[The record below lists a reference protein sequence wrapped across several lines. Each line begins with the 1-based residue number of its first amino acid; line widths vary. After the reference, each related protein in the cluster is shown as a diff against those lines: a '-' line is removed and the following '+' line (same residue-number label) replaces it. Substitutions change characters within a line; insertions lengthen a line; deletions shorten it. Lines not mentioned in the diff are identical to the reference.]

1 MSTVMDEGTVR
12 TTAGAVRGK
21 TRRGVQVFRGIPFAA
36 PPVGPLR
43 FKPPAPVPAWDGV
56 RDATHAGPWA
66 PQLPSPLEKML
77 GAPPPKWDEAGCLT
91 LNVTTPAADG
101 ARRPVMF
108 WIHGGAFV
116 NGAGSTPIYDGT
128 KFAEHGDVVVVTVNY
143 RLGAFGFLHLDD
155 VLGADFAGSGNLGL
169 LDQVAALEWVRD
181 NIEAFGGDP
190 DAVTVFGES
199 AGAMSI
205 GALLG
210 MPRAQGRFHRAILQ
224 SGSPAFAARAGAAT
238 SVARDLL
245 ELAGVGTAAELESV
259 PAERILEAQGKLMAR
274 GGRLELPFQPTVDG
288 DVLPD
293 VPLRTIAS
301 GATGDVPTV
310 IGTTAD
316 EMRLF
321 LGLDLGVGQIDDDQL
336 LKQMK
341 GVFGGKAA
349 TVVEGYR
356 ANRAGCTSGDLR
368 TAISTDRVFRI
379 PAIRLA
385 EAQVRLGRPT
395 YMYLFTWPSPVM
407 DGKLKSCHALELP
420 FMWDAL
426 DTPGLSMLTGD
437 GPERQAIA
445 DEMHARWIAFGRT
458 GDPGWPAYD
467 LDRRATQVFD
477 VDSSVVDDP
486 QGAER
491 ALWDG
496 AG

>member
-12 TTAGAVRGK
+12 TTAGEVRGRS
-21 TRRGVQVFRGIPFAA
+21 RRGVHGFRGIPFAA

-43 FKPPAPVPAWDGV
+43 FRPPAPVPAWDGV
-56 RDATHAGPWA
+56 LDATHAGPWA

-128 KFAEHGDVVVVTVNY
+128 KFVEHGDVVVVTVNY
-143 RLGAFGFLHLDD
+143 RLGAFGFLHLAD
-155 VLGADFAGSGNLGL
+155 VFGADFAGSGNLGL

-181 NIEAFGGDP
+181 NIAAFGGDP

-199 AGAMSI
+199 AGGMSI

-210 MPRAQGRFHRAILQ
+210 MPRAQGLFHRAILQ
-224 SGSPAFAARAGAAT
+224 SGSPAFAARADAAT
-238 SVARDLL
+238 AVARDIL
-245 ELAGVGTAAELESV
+245 ELAGITTVDELETV
-259 PAERILEAQGKLMAR
+259 PADTILEAQGQLMAR
-274 GGRLELPFQPTVDG
+274 GDRLDLPFQPTVDG

-293 VPLRTIAS
+293 LPLKTIAS
-301 GATGDVPTV
+301 GATGDVPTM

-316 EMRLF
+316 EMTLF
-321 LGLDLGVGQIDDDQL
+321 LGLNLGVGQIDEDQL
-336 LKQMK
+336 LKQMRK
-341 GVFGGKAA
+341 FFGDDA
-349 TVVEGYR
+349 TKVVDAYK
-356 ANRAGCTSGDLR
+356 ANRAGCTSGDLL

-385 EAQVRLGRPT
+385 ETQARLGRPT

-437 GPERQAIA
+437 GQERQAIA

-467 LDRRATQVFD
+467 TDRRATQVFD
-477 VDSSVVDDP
+477 VDCEVVDDP
-486 QGAER
+486 QGSER

-496 AG
+496 VR